1 MVFCNGRL
9 VVGLLFGHKWLAA
22 APIVAWLS
30 LNGFVRAIGMV
41 PGSFLSVSG
50 RNRELLVTSV
60 ASAAGS
66 LALVVVLAPTSIRLC
81 AIGLVIKNAGI
92 VGWMA
97 WLTRR
102 EVHQPVATY
111 LVSVVIPLAFMIIA
125 VTLGRTLLAVDVDLP
140 VPTLAVLTVSGL
152 CALSGGG
159 VWIGLAN
166 TMSHH
171 LTRRR
176 TAAEMRA

>member
-1 MVFCNGRL
+1 MFCNGQL
-9 VVGLLFGHKWLAA
+9 VVGLLFGHRWLAA
-22 APIVAWLS
+22 APVVAWLS
-30 LNGFVRAIGMV
+30 LNGFVRAVGMV

-50 RNRELLVTSV
+50 RNRELLMTSI
-60 ASAAGS
+60 ASAVGS
-66 LALVVVLAPTSIRLC
+66 LALVVVLAPGSIRLC

-97 WLTRR
+97 WLGRR
-102 EVHQPVATY
+102 EVYQPAATY
-111 LVSVVIPLAFMIIA
+111 LIVS
-125 VTLGRTLLAVDVDLP
+125 LGRTMLDVDVVLP

-152 CALSGGG
+152 CALIGGG

-171 LTRRR
+171 LERRR
-176 TAAEMRA
+176 PVAGLRA